1 MVDFGG
7 KLSLQS
13 FVDRDGLLDDNFF
26 EPMHGLWLHM
36 QEAKNKI
43 G

>member
-26 EPMHGLWLHM
+26 LTN
-36 QEAKNKI
+36 A
-43 G
+43 